1 MEVDAKLLRQFCGV
15 RCAGGGTSQKD
26 GFPHLAVLS
35 SVVTV
40 PPHCHRFLSLYYS
53 ITTLV
58 QPQVELQ
65 CYTSVRPGRGATR
78 HAVHV
83 LYQYRRVL
91 CQAVQLKHEHIR
103 VAVAHS
109 NQWREG
115 VRGVACHGQYD
126 DDGERR

>member
-1 MEVDAKLLRQFCGV
+1 M
-15 RCAGGGTSQKD
+15 
-26 GFPHLAVLS
+26 
-35 SVVTV
+35 
-40 PPHCHRFLSLYYS
+40 
-53 ITTLV
+53 
-58 QPQVELQ
+58 
-65 CYTSVRPGRGATR
+65 
-78 HAVHV
+78 
-83 LYQYRRVL
+83 L

>member
-1 MEVDAKLLRQFCGV
+1 MAR
-15 RCAGGGTSQKD
+15 
-26 GFPHLAVLS
+26 P
-35 SVVTV
+35 VTV
-40 PPHCHRFLSLYYS
+40 
-53 ITTLV
+53 
-58 QPQVELQ
+58 
-65 CYTSVRPGRGATR
+65 YTYCTNTGE
-78 HAVHV
+78 
-83 LYQYRRVL
+83 VL